1 VTDTVLWYATR
12 GAGIVSLVLFTV
24 VVALGVLSAIRWQT
38 RAWPRFMTAGLHRN
52 LALLSV
58 VFLVI
63 HIVTAVVDPFTAL
76 GPLTALVPFSSPYRR
91 LWLGL
96 GVVAFDLLLAIVVT
110 SLIRVRL
117 GQRIWRAVHWLAY
130 AAWPVALLHGIGTG
144 SDAAALWMRAI
155 DAGCVMVVVGAAI
168 WRLSVER
175 AALQPP
181 PAAPAWLG
189 SSQPRIDPRLEP

>member
-12 GAGIVSLVLFTV
+12 GAGIVSLILFTV

-63 HIVTAVVDPFTAL
+63 HIVTAVVDPFTSL
-76 GPLTALVPFSSPYRR
+76 GPLAALVPFSSPYRR

-96 GVVAFDLLLAIVVT
+96 GVVALDLLLAIVAT
-110 SLIRVRL
+110 SLIRARL
-117 GQRIWRAVHWLAY
+117 GHRTWRAIHWLAY
-130 AAWPVALLHGIGTG
+130 AAWPVALLHGLGTG
-144 SDAAALWMRAI
+144 SDSAALWMRVV

-168 WRLSVER
+168 WRLSIER
-175 AALQPP
+175 EALQRP

-189 SSQPRIDPRLEP
+189 SPRPRSDPRLEP